1 LKIIIAYDNKGRAE
15 FKTGWGFSCIVEAQK
30 KILFDTGCNGVELLF
45 NLKKLGYTPKDF
57 DILFL
62 SHQHWDHI
70 GGLFEILEE
79 NKNLKVF
86 VLESFSPHLKDEIR
100 KKAELIEVREE
111 RKIFE
116 NVYTTGLI
124 ENNPD
129 EQSLIVKTEKGL
141 VIITC
146 CSHPGIVNII
156 KKAKEMLKENV
167 YLVVGGFHL
176 FDSSNTEIEKIVR
189 SFRDLEVEKVAPC
202 HCIGEKAIS
211 VFEKE
216 YKEDFIEA
224 EVGKVIE
231 V

>member
-1 LKIIIAYDNKGRAE
+1 MKIIIAYDNKGRAE
-15 FKTGWGFSCIVEAQK
+15 FKTRWGFSCIVEAQK

-86 VLESFSPHLKDEIR
+86 ALESFSSHLKDEIR
-100 KKAELIEVREE
+100 KKAELIEVKEE

-116 NVYTTGLI
+116 NVYNTGLI
-124 ENNPD
+124 KNNLD
-129 EQSLIVKTEKGL
+129 EQSLILKTEKGL
-141 VIITC
+141 VIIIG

-176 FDSSNTEIEKIVR
+176 FALNDLEIEEILR

-202 HCIGEKAIS
+202 HCTGEKVIS
-211 VFEKE
+211 IFKKE
-216 YKEDFIEA
+216 YKENFIEA
-224 EVGKVIE
+224 EFGKVIE

>member
-15 FKTGWGFSCIVEAQK
+15 FKRGWGFSCIVEAQK

-45 NLKKLGYTPKDF
+45 NLKKLEYAAKDF

-62 SHQHWDHI
+62 SHQYWDHI

-86 VLESFSPHLKDEIR
+86 ALESFSSHLKDEIR
-100 KKAELIEVREE
+100 KKAELIEVEE
-111 RKIFE
+111 KQKIFD

-124 ENNPD
+124 KNNPD
-129 EQSLIVKTEKGL
+129 EQSLTVKTEKGL
-141 VIITC
+141 VIVTG
-146 CSHPGIVNII
+146 CSHPGIVDII
-156 KKAKEMLKENV
+156 KKAKEMLRENV
-167 YLVVGGFHL
+167 YLVAGGFHL
-176 FDSSNTEIEKIVR
+176 FDSSNTEIEEIVR
-189 SFRDLEVEKVAPC
+189 SFRELEVEKVAPC
-202 HCIGEKAIS
+202 HYTGEKAIS
-211 VFEKE
+211 MFEKE